1 MPASIDVGT
10 NTVRLLIGEV
20 HDGRVVPERYRR
32 AITRLGGG
40 FSREEGLSS
49 AAMSRTLEAL
59 QGFAEEIRSE
69 GVQSVRAVGTEA
81 LRKAPNGGQFAEEVK
96 TQTGLSLEIIE
107 GDEEARLT
115 SAGVLAALSPQPH
128 QCLIFD
134 IGGGSTEFIL
144 AEEGRVSFHKSYP
157 LGVVRLAEDVSSSEE
172 RTRVI
177 ESAIDELIH
186 DLAVSGCKLKK
197 EKNFALVGTA
207 GTVTTLAA
215 VNMEMEDYD
224 WRRVNNYR
232 LERQELR
239 EIYQRLLDL
248 SPEEREEVPGME
260 KGRGDL
266 IIPGIS
272 VVLEL
277 LEKIDCSFLIVSDFG
292 LLEGALID
300 LSSS

>member
-10 NTVRLLIGEV
+10 NTVRMLIGEV
-20 HDGRVVPERYRR
+20 SDGQVAPDKYRR
-32 AITRLGGG
+32 SITRLGGG
-40 FSREEGLSS
+40 FSREKGLSP
-49 AAMSRTLEAL
+49 AAMSRTLETL
-59 QGFAEEIRSE
+59 QEFAEEIRSE
-69 GVQSVRAVGTEA
+69 GVRSVRAVGTEA
-81 LRKAPNGGQFAEEVK
+81 LRKAPNGGQFAKEVQ
-96 TQTGLSLEIIE
+96 TQTGLPLEIIA
-107 GDEEARLT
+107 GDEEARLA
-115 SAGVLAALSPQPH
+115 SAGVLAALSPQPD

-144 AEEGRVSFHKSYP
+144 AEGGRVSFHKSYS
-157 LGVVRLAEDVSSSEE
+157 LGVVRLAEDVSSIEE
-172 RTRVI
+172 RTRVV
-177 ESAIDELIH
+177 ESAVDELIH
-186 DLAVSGCKLKK
+186 DLAANGCQLKK

-215 VNMEMEDYD
+215 IDMEMADYD
-224 WRRVNNYR
+224 WRRVNNHR
-232 LERQELR
+232 LERQSLID
-239 EIYQRLLDL
+239 IYQRLLDL

-277 LEKIDCSFLIVSDFG
+277 LAKIDCSFLIVSDFG

>member
-20 HDGRVVPERYRR
+20 TDGRVVPERYRR

-40 FSREEGLSS
+40 FSREKGLTP

-81 LRKAPNGGQFAEEVK
+81 LRKAPNGGQFAEKVE
-96 TQTGLSLEIIE
+96 TQTGLLLEIID
-107 GDEEARLT
+107 GNEEARLT
-115 SAGVLAALSPQPH
+115 SAGVLAALSPQPD

-144 AEEGRVSFHKSYP
+144 AEGGRVSFHKSYP
-157 LGVVRLAEDVSSSEE
+157 LGVVRLAEDVSSTEE
-172 RTRVI
+172 QTRVVKAI
-177 ESAIDELIH
+177 IDELVH
-186 DLAVSGCKLKK
+186 DLAANGCKLNK

-215 VNMEMEDYD
+215 VDMEMEDYD

-232 LERQELR
+232 LERQELT

-277 LEKIDCSFLIVSDFG
+277 LAKIDCSFLIVSDFG
-292 LLEGALID
+292 LLEGALIE